1 MRSLIKL
8 KLNKIRKNRLQLF
21 IVITLLAVNNPLYSQ
36 NIKIGLYRNFELRT
50 LIFKVQEGSYTI
62 TNQDSLNVE
71 MNASDVLFITALGRK
86 ISLWNSAQHLGIH
99 ESIQIKTT
107 NKQSKMSVEPA
118 YPVLP
123 TQKYYG
129 DFEITI
135 DTSSRMTATNT
146 VPLKEYLAG
155 VVEAESG
162 TRALP
167 EYYKAQAIICRTYV
181 LNHLD
186 RHKHENFQICDEVHC
201 QVYKGFGIE
210 HQPILKA
217 VEETKGQAIIDS
229 QGMLI
234 TAAFHANSGGETANS
249 EDVWSA
255 TMPYLRGKSDSYFEK
270 HRHSHWTVTVT
281 LDEWMD
287 FLKKLNI
294 ETTNKTK
301 FKFSQKKRTKF
312 YLLDEQP
319 ILLSDIRTHFKL
331 KSTLFSI
338 EKSENKIIFN
348 GRGYGH
354 GVGLSQESAME
365 MAKRGKSYQEIINF
379 LYTDIKI
386 IDIYQTTYLQAL
398 FPEEE
403 PQ

>member
-1 MRSLIKL
+1 MRFQITLP
-8 KLNKIRKNRLQLF
+8 LNNFQKQTLRLF
-21 IVITLLAVNNPLYSQ
+21 ILTILLVVNNASYSQ

-71 MNASDVLFITALGRK
+71 MNASDVLFVTALGQK
-86 ISLWNSAQHLGIH
+86 LSLWNSAQHLGIH
-99 ESIQIKTT
+99 ESIKITT
-107 NKQSKMSVEPA
+107 KNSQNKMSIEPA

-129 DFEITI
+129 NFEITI
-135 DTSSRMTATNT
+135 DTANRMTATNT

-155 VVEAESG
+155 VIEAESG

-186 RHKHENFQICDEVHC
+186 RHKQENFQICDEVHC

-210 HQPILKA
+210 HGPILKA
-217 VEETKGQAIIDS
+217 VEETKGQAIIDN

-249 EDVWSA
+249 EDVWST
-255 TMPYLRGKSDSYFEK
+255 TMSYLRGKSDPYFEK
-270 HRHSHWTVTVT
+270 HRHSHWTVTIS
-281 LDEWMD
+281 LDEWTE
-287 FLKKLNI
+287 FLQKMNLD
-294 ETTNKTK
+294 TTNKTK
-301 FKFSQKKRTKF
+301 IKFIQKKRTKF
-312 YLLDEQP
+312 YLLNDQP
-319 ILLSDIRTHFKL
+319 ILLSDIRSHFKL

-365 MAKRGKSYQEIINF
+365 MARRGKSYQEIINF
-379 LYTDIKI
+379 FYTDIKI